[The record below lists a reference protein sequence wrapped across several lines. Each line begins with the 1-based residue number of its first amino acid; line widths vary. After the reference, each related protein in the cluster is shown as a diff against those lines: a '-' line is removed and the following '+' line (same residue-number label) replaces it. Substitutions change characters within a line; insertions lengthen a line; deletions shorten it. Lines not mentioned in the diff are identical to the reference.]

1 MTASCSLTLSS
12 SNRLSICCSSTMRA
26 PGPGSSNNGA
36 WTGCHLPADWASAS
50 RMASAFA
57 SRSSRSRLTLIAS
70 LLRRKR
76 SSCAS
81 TALVETVA
89 KAMISKARRAGVN
102 GPPVF
107 LVFHAG
113 SMAQQ
118 QFFTA
123 ATTRHQTQTDL
134 HLANIRLRRGA
145 GVCAVHYHLAAAT
158 QCPPGGSRHNGNRS
172 IFKQL
177 VDLLESVDRPFQHLP
192 FALLS
197 SHQHQEDIRARREVC
212 RFITD
217 DQRAKLLFAFLDDIA
232 QHLNDTLVDGVHLRM
247 KLDTGYIVAQIDQR
261 GRAIIAQDVSPGL
274 CRRQR
279 DGALRY
285 GNRPVRARI
294 EIEVR
299 TLPKR
304 AGIKRALAPGCNT
317 PYQLW

>member
-1 MTASCSLTLSS
+1 MTASYSLTLSS

-26 PGPGSSNNGA
+26 PGPGSSNNVA
-36 WTGCHLPADWASAS
+36 WTGCHLPADWAPAS

-81 TALVETVA
+81 TAL
-89 KAMISKARRAGVN
+89 
-102 GPPVF
+102 
-107 LVFHAG
+107 
-113 SMAQQ
+113 Q

-123 ATTRHQTQTDL
+123 APTRHQTQTGL

-158 QCPPGGSRHNGNRS
+158 QRPPGRSRHNGNRS

-177 VDLLESVDRPFQHLP
+177 VDLLERVDRPFQHLP

-197 SHQHQEDIRARREVC
+197 SHQHQEDIRARREVG

-247 KLDTGYIVAQIDQR
+247 KLDTGYIVAQVD
-261 GRAIIAQDVSPGL
+261 
-274 CRRQR
+274 
-279 DGALRY
+279 
-285 GNRPVRARI
+285 
-294 EIEVR
+294 
-299 TLPKR
+299 
-304 AGIKRALAPGCNT
+304 
-317 PYQLW
+317 